1 MMWRLRDLVRA
12 GAAAGLLFATVGPA
26 CRAQEPSDAPPDASM
41 LGRTV
46 DILRAQQSGD
56 LAVDARGAGD
66 ARVAL
71 RLRNTSGGRLHV
83 VIPPGLVASA
93 GVGQGGFQSMGLGA
107 PSNRPEAFGRFEGA
121 DAATGFRSVPPAPEP
136 SAEAITIPAGT
147 EISLQVPAV
156 CLNFGLSDPTPS
168 DRFELMDVADFT
180 PDARVRKALRSLA
193 TLGTDRRVAQVV
205 MWSVCNGY
213 TLPQLANLTPK
224 TANRWEFALA
234 DRFIEALD
242 SSSGEELVDP
252 AYLLAGRVY
261 VRVQGDGA
269 LASQADALASTFD
282 DATLFGLST
291 RAVRGQDV
299 PTASGPAL
307 YLVVTLTS
315 SSESQTA
322 GRVAVHGMARDGE
335 WINGGTAKLMIEAP
349 STSMDGLILAS
360 AVEGVVARQ
369 FVAVRRVASTESGA
383 RFVVEN
389 GLPLTIAGL
398 TLEAAEDGGAPF
410 TVDALGVGPMR
421 TAEVVVPASDL
432 RVDRLELNGL

>member
-1 MMWRLRDLVRA
+1 
-12 GAAAGLLFATVGPA
+12 
-26 CRAQEPSDAPPDASM
+26 M

-46 DILRAQQSGD
+46 DLLQGQRSGE

-66 ARVAL
+66 SRVEL

-83 VIPPGLVASA
+83 VIPPGLVASS

-107 PSNRPEAFGRFEGA
+107 PNNRPEAFGRFEGSPSGLP
-121 DAATGFRSVPPAPEP
+121 GFRSVAAAAE
-136 SAEAITIPAGT
+136 SAADAITLPAG
-147 EISLQVPAV
+147 EEVSLRIPAV
-156 CLNFGLSDPTPS
+156 CLNLGLPDPTPS
-168 DRFELMDVADFT
+168 NRFELMDVAEFT
-180 PDARVRKALRSLA
+180 PDARIRKALRSLS
-193 TLGTDRRVAQVV
+193 TLGTDRRVAQIV

-213 TLPQLANLTPK
+213 TLPQLADLTPK

-242 SSSGEELVDP
+242 SSAGDDLVDP
-252 AYLLAGRVY
+252 AYLTAGRVF
-261 VRVQGDGA
+261 VRVQGDRE
-269 LASQADALASTFD
+269 LAGQADALASAFD
-282 DATLFGLST
+282 EATLFGLPT
-291 RAVRGQDV
+291 RSVRGQDV

-335 WINGGTAKLMIEAP
+335 WINGGAAKLIIDAP
-349 STSMDGLILAS
+349 STSIDGSSLAIALER
-360 AVEGVVARQ
+360 AVAGQ
-369 FVAVRRVASTESGA
+369 FVEVRRVASTESGA

-389 GLPLTIAGL
+389 GLPMTIAAL
-398 TLEAAEDGGAPF
+398 TLNAAEDGGAPVA
-410 TVDALGVGPMR
+410 VDAIGVGPMR
-421 TAEVVVPASDL
+421 TAEVSVPASDV